1 MKNIYN
7 LIGLLIVASL
17 FTSCGAYF
25 NQPIDTQNARIG
37 ETTDATL
44 RLRSLPLPMSQAV
57 VGVYKLEDQ
66 TGQFKQSENG
76 SSFSNAVT
84 QGGTAILIKALE
96 DSRWFMPIE
105 RENIDHLFTERNIIA
120 NTRTEYA
127 KKNNTQVQDLDP
139 LLYAGVIIEGAV
151 VSYDTNVLTGGVG
164 ARYFGAG
171 GSSKYRQDRVTVYLR
186 VISVKTGQI
195 MKTVYVSKSIYSQA
209 VDASLF
215 RYVSFKRLLEAETG
229 FTRNEPGQLA
239 VKEAIEKGVEAL
251 IIEGIEAGLWYPKD
265 GQAVATKLITDY
277 RNEKQVA
284 ERTDVYQRDLL
295 ERRSKW
301 RIDAGAGGTL
311 MRGDLP
317 NAALEYSLSTGIK
330 YNFSPYVGI
339 TGSVH
344 KFRLTNTELF
354 NREFAASELNLE
366 VTLFPFEKFSPY
378 IYGGAGLNHANWFDI
393 NDLKIQAG
401 LGVEYL
407 VSPSVGLK
415 AYGDYSAVFSD
426 ELDYTVNGVRD
437 DHYLKF
443 GAGINIY
450 LGPNA
455 AKNNNVDYVKRAEL
469 KRIAREE
476 KALKKQLRKKEK
488 QERKLAKQQAN
499 STAAPP
505 INNLIQK
512 K

>member
-1 MKNIYN
+1 MKNINN
-7 LIGLLIVASL
+7 LWRLSIVALL

-44 RLRSLPLPMSQAV
+44 RLRNLPLPMSKAF
-57 VGVYKLEDQ
+57 VGVYKVEDQ
-66 TGQFKQSENG
+66 TGQFKAADNG

-84 QGGTAILIKALE
+84 QGSTAILIKALE
-96 DSRWFMPIE
+96 DSRWFSPIE

-120 NTRTEYA
+120 NTRTEFA
-127 KKNNTQVQDLDP
+127 KKTNTQVQDLDP
-139 LLYAGVIIEGAV
+139 LLYAGVIIEGAI
-151 VSYDTNVLTGGVG
+151 VSYDTNVVTGGVG

-186 VISVKTGQI
+186 VVSVKTGQI

-229 FTRNEPGQLA
+229 FTRNEPAQLA

-251 IIEGIEAGLWYPKD
+251 VIEGIEAGLWYPKD
-265 GQAVATKLITDY
+265 GEAVANKLVADY
-277 RNEKQVA
+277 HQEKEVA
-284 ERTDVYQRDLL
+284 ERTDVYQRELQ

-301 RIDAGAGGTL
+301 RVDAGAGGTFI
-311 MRGDLP
+311 RGDLP
-317 NAALEYSLSTGIK
+317 NAAVEYSLSTGIK
-330 YNFSPYVGI
+330 YNISPHVGI

-344 KFRLTNTELF
+344 KFRLTNTETF

-366 VTLFPFEKFSPY
+366 VTLFPYEKLSPY
-378 IYGGAGLNHANWFDI
+378 IYGGAGLNHADFFDT
-393 NDLKIQAG
+393 NDLKVQAG
-401 LGVEYL
+401 LGIEYMA
-407 VSPSVGLK
+407 SPVFGLK
-415 AYGDYSAVFSD
+415 VYGDYSAVFSD
-426 ELDYTVNGVRD
+426 DLDRTINGVRD

-443 GAGINIY
+443 GAGVNIY

-455 AKNNNVDYVKRAEL
+455 AKSNNPKYAQRAEL
-469 KRIAREE
+469 KRIKREE
-476 KALKKQLRKKEK
+476 KALKRQLRKKEK
-488 QERKLAKQQAN
+488 QERKLSKETPDEIPATNTQNQ
-499 STAAPP
+499 
-505 INNLIQK
+505 
-512 K
+512 